1 MVKQYGVLYQD
12 TRRALLQT
20 ENVQDAGV
28 LARMLVCQASGKSQ
42 AEFLADR
49 DLYAS
54 EKIVEEV
61 EANLQRLLNE
71 EPIAYILG
79 QWEFYGLP
87 LHVTPDVLI
96 PRDDTCAVA
105 DLAIKQALFLEKDP
119 RILDLCCGSGC
130 IGLAVASRV
139 KDAKVTLADISQKA
153 LSVAKENVALNKLS
167 GRVRCVAADALKPAF
182 PFLGKFDMIVS
193 NPPYITGRE
202 MEELPKSVADYE
214 PHLALYGG
222 EDGLDFYRSI
232 AKNFAPALKPG
243 GYLAFEFGDTQAD
256 AVCAILAENGYTILE
271 RKRDFNDR
279 ERAVLAQYGR
289 KDENYGDEKDCL

>member
-20 ENVQDAGV
+20 EDAKNAGV
-28 LARMLVCQASGKSQ
+28 LARMLICQASGKSQ
-42 AEFLADR
+42 ADFLADR

-54 EKIVEEV
+54 EKVVAEV
-61 EANLQRLLNE
+61 EANLQRLLDD
-71 EPIAYILG
+71 EPMAYILG

-87 LHVTPDVLI
+87 LKVSPDVLI

-105 DLAIKQALFLEKDP
+105 ELAIRQGLFLDKDP

-153 LSVAKENVALNKLS
+153 LAVAKENVALNKLS

-182 PFLGKFDMIVS
+182 PFLGKYDMIVS

-202 MEELPKSVADYE
+202 MKELPKSVAAYE

-243 GYLAFEFGDTQAD
+243 GYLAFEFGETQGD
-256 AVCAILAENGYTILE
+256 AVCAILEANGYTILE
-271 RKRDFNDR
+271 RKKDFNDR

-289 KDENYGDEKDCL
+289 KEENYGD